1 MLRQVRQVRRALPA
15 LPNAAPQVGR
25 RVAAPAAEAR
35 GQGECRG
42 ACAPTSATRTK
53 LVAMASRPAR
63 SGRSRSSSARRRKD
77 THLHRSCWAI
87 VTSSGRRQDQ
97 LQDRRAVVPTRGR
110 ARISSHAI
118 QSRPIV
124 LPRRGR
130 GTVERRSR
138 EVAPARRG
146 AGPRKSA
153 PHARRVSRKRRRRA
167 AGLPRGVAPLQ
178 ARRGRGARRRCGG
191 GRQDPGV
198 PRGRARQVTRK
209 SAPFP

>member
-97 LQDRRAVVPTRGR
+97 LQDRRAVVPTRSR
-110 ARISSHAI
+110 ARISSCAI
-118 QSRPIV
+118 LSRRDV
-124 LPRRGR
+124 LRRRGR
-130 GTVERRSR
+130 GQVVRRSCK
-138 EVAPARRG
+138 VVPTRRG
-146 AGPRKSA
+146 AGRFDVTLQPGRA
-153 PHARRVSRKRRRRA
+153 LRDRPRRA
-167 AGLPRGVAPLQ
+167 ADSDEALRLYKRAAAKGHADAATQ
-178 ARRGRGARRRCGG
+178 AHRIAACLAINAGRFA
-191 GRQDPGV
+191 
-198 PRGRARQVTRK
+198 
-209 SAPFP
+209 